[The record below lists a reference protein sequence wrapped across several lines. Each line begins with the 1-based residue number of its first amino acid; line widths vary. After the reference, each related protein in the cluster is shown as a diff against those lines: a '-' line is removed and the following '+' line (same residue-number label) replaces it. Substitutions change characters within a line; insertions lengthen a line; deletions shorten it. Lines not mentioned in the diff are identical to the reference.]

1 VNIIILGA
9 GQVGSSVAEGLVSEA
24 NDITLVD
31 NDAESLAELRDRFEV
46 RTVHGNAA
54 SPSVLREA
62 GADNADLL
70 IAVTQSDQTNLCA
83 CKIAR
88 TLFNLPTR
96 IARLRSAD
104 YADYPE
110 LLDNNHFAVDFSICP
125 EQIVTDYIRRLID
138 FPGALQVL
146 GFAGG
151 LVNLASVIAREG
163 NPLIGRPLHDLYP
176 QLLQMDAHIAAIYR
190 SGLPV
195 TLSDKTVIK
204 PGDEVFCF
212 VAAHHAHAVME
223 SLRGASPPMRRIMI
237 AGGGNIGSRL
247 AASLERDFN
256 VKVIEMD
263 ARRAEKLAVSL
274 HGPLVL
280 HGNVTNEKLLENEG
294 IDETDLFVALTNDEE
309 DNIMSATLAKR
320 MGARYTLAL
329 VNRQSYV
336 GLVEGGLI
344 DIVISPAQASI
355 GVLLTHVRRGDV
367 VAVHSLRRGA
377 AEALE
382 IVTHGQRSNSKVV
395 GRAVGEISLPE
406 GVTINAIV
414 RETPNADEH
423 EPRAISARTISS
435 RVISAI
441 YGRVKRDK
449 AKPGAE
455 GSPQPN
461 RGIPSLQAGVTQSHK
476 VLIPRDDTVIESGD
490 HVIVFCP
497 HKKLVK
503 KVEKLFQVGFT
514 FL

>member
-1 VNIIILGA
+1 MNIIILGA

-31 NDAESLAELRDRFEV
+31 TDAKSLAELRDRFEV
-46 RTVHGNAA
+46 RTVCGNAA

-88 TLFNLPTR
+88 SLFNLPTR

-104 YADYPE
+104 YAENPE
-110 LLDNNHFAVDFSICP
+110 LLDNSNFAVDFSICP
-125 EQIVTDYIRRLID
+125 EQIVTDSIRRLID
-138 FPGALQVL
+138 FPEALQVL
-146 GFAGG
+146 DFAGG
-151 LVNLASVIAREG
+151 LVNLTSVVACEG
-163 NPLIGRPLHDLYP
+163 SPLVGGTMRDLQA

-190 SGLPV
+190 AGHP
-195 TLSDKTVIK
+195 LSPAGETAVM
-204 PGDEVFCF
+204 PGDEVFCL
-212 VAAHHAHAVME
+212 AAKHYIRAAMQ
-223 SLRGASPPMRRIMI
+223 SLRGTSSPMRRIMI
-237 AGGGNIGSRL
+237 AGGGNIGLRL
-247 AASLERDFN
+247 AASLDSDFN
-256 VKVIEMD
+256 VKLIEID

-274 HGPLVL
+274 HGTLVL
-280 HGNVTNEKLLENEG
+280 HGNVTDEKLLENEG

-320 MGARYTLAL
+320 MGAHRTLAL
-329 VNRQSYV
+329 VNRKSYV
-336 GLVEGGLI
+336 GMVEGGLI
-344 DIVISPAQASI
+344 DIVISPAQLSI
-355 GVLLTHVRRGDV
+355 GALLAHVRRGDV

-382 IVTHGQRSNSKVV
+382 IVAHGQRDNSRVV
-395 GRAVGEISLPE
+395 GRAIGEISLPG

-414 RETPNADEH
+414 RETQGTDE
-423 EPRAISARTISS
+423 
-435 RVISAI
+435 
-441 YGRVKRDK
+441 
-449 AKPGAE
+449 
-455 GSPQPN
+455 
-461 RGIPSLQAGVTQSHK
+461 SHK

-497 HKKLVK
+497 RKNLVK